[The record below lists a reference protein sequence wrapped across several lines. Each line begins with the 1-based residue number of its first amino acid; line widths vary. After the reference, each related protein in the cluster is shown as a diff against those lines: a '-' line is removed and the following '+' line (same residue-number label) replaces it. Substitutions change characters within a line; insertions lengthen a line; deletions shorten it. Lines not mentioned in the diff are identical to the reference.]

1 MVEQIE
7 NEEVVDKE
15 EIVLNLLSPRVIKLE
30 SQYELQSKVSIEPFE
45 RGFGYTLGNA
55 LRRVLLSSLPGS
67 AITEVQI
74 DGVLHEYTTIDGVQ
88 EDVVEILLNLK
99 NVAINLQTRE
109 EAEFVINKKGPGV
122 ITAGDIQVDQD
133 VVIVNPDHHIA
144 TINSKKELNMQLR
157 VEKGTGYRPVV
168 TNEAQDD
175 DDDNETIGLLKLDA
189 SFSPIKKVSY
199 TVESA
204 RVENRT
210 DLDKLIVDLE
220 TDGTIEP
227 ESAIKYAGAILQNQ
241 LSIFVDLTRVQEQQK
256 EEEEVLI
263 DPIMLRPV
271 DELELTVRSANCLK
285 AENAN
290 YIGDLVQKT
299 EVELLRTPNLGKK
312 SLNEIKAVLNSH
324 GLSLGMELDNWPP
337 KELMPDD
344 HPESNKE

>member
-1 MVEQIE
+1 MVEEQIE
-7 NEEVVDKE
+7 TAEIDKE

-99 NVAINLQTRE
+99 NVAINLQSRN
-109 EAEFVINKKGPGV
+109 EAEFVVNKKGPGK

-133 VVIVNPDHHIA
+133 VVIINPDHHIA

-157 VEKGTGYRPVV
+157 VETGTGYRPVTTSV
-168 TNEAQDD
+168 EQDD
-175 DDDNETIGLLKLDA
+175 DETIGLLKLDA

-199 TVESA
+199 SVESA

-210 DLDKLIVDLE
+210 DLDKLIVELE
-220 TDGTIEP
+220 TDGTIQP

-299 EVELLRTPNLGKK
+299 EMELLRTPNLGKK
-312 SLNEIKAVLNSH
+312 SLNEIKAVLKSH
-324 GLSLGMELDNWPP
+324 DLSLGMELDNWPP
-337 KELMPDD
+337 KELMPDND
-344 HPESNKE
+344 PESN

>member
-1 MVEQIE
+1 MVEEQIE
-7 NEEVVDKE
+7 TEEIDKE

-99 NVAINLQTRE
+99 NVAINLQSRT
-109 EAEFVINKKGPGV
+109 EAEFVVNKKGPGK

-157 VEKGTGYRPVV
+157 VETGTGYRPVITSV
-168 TNEAQDD
+168 EQDD
-175 DDDNETIGLLKLDA
+175 DETIGLLKLDA

-199 TVESA
+199 SVESA

-210 DLDKLIVDLE
+210 DLDKLIVELE

-324 GLSLGMELDNWPP
+324 DLSLGMELDNWPP

-344 HPESNKE
+344 DPESN

>member
-1 MVEQIE
+1 MVEEQIE
-7 NEEVVDKE
+7 TAEIDKE

-99 NVAINLQTRE
+99 NVAINLQSRN
-109 EAEFVINKKGPGV
+109 EAEFVVNKKGPGK

-133 VVIVNPDHHIA
+133 VVIINPDHHIA

-157 VEKGTGYRPVV
+157 VETGTGYRPVTTSV
-168 TNEAQDD
+168 EQDD
-175 DDDNETIGLLKLDA
+175 DETIGLLKLDA

-199 TVESA
+199 SVESA

-210 DLDKLIVDLE
+210 DLDKLIVELE

-324 GLSLGMELDNWPP
+324 DLSLGMELDNWPP
-337 KELMPDD
+337 KELMPDED
-344 HPESNKE
+344 PESN

>member
-1 MVEQIE
+1 MVEEQIE
-7 NEEVVDKE
+7 TAEIDKE

-99 NVAINLQTRE
+99 NVAINLQSRN
-109 EAEFVINKKGPGV
+109 EAEFVVNKKGPGK

-133 VVIVNPDHHIA
+133 VVIINPDHHIA

-157 VEKGTGYRPVV
+157 VETGTGYRPVTTSV
-168 TNEAQDD
+168 EQDD
-175 DDDNETIGLLKLDA
+175 DETIGLLKLDA

-199 TVESA
+199 SVESA

-210 DLDKLIVDLE
+210 DLDKLIVELE
-220 TDGTIEP
+220 TDGTIQP

-312 SLNEIKAVLNSH
+312 SLNEIKAVLKSH
-324 GLSLGMELDNWPP
+324 DLSLGMELDNWPP
-337 KELMPDD
+337 KELMPDND
-344 HPESNKE
+344 PDSN

>member
-1 MVEQIE
+1 MVEEQIE
-7 NEEVVDKE
+7 TAEIDKE

-99 NVAINLQTRE
+99 NVAINLQSRN
-109 EAEFVINKKGPGV
+109 EAEFVVNKKGPGK

-133 VVIVNPDHHIA
+133 VVIINPDHHIA

-157 VEKGTGYRPVV
+157 VETGTGYRPVTTSV
-168 TNEAQDD
+168 EQDD
-175 DDDNETIGLLKLDA
+175 DETIGLLKLDA

-199 TVESA
+199 SVESA

-210 DLDKLIVDLE
+210 DLDKLIVELE
-220 TDGTIEP
+220 TDGTIQP

-312 SLNEIKAVLNSH
+312 SLNEIKAVLKSH
-324 GLSLGMELDNWPP
+324 DLSLGMELDNWPP
-337 KELMPDD
+337 KELMPDND
-344 HPESNKE
+344 PESN

>member
-7 NEEVVDKE
+7 QEEIERE
-15 EIVLNLLSPRVIKLE
+15 EIVLDLLSPRVIKLE

-99 NVAINLQTRE
+99 NVAINLQSRD
-109 EAEFVINKKGPGV
+109 EAEFSLSKKGPGQ

-133 VVIVNPDHHIA
+133 VMIVNPDHHIA

-157 VEKGTGYRPVV
+157 VEKGTGYRPV
-168 TNEAQDD
+168 TNEAK
-175 DDDNETIGLLKLDA
+175 DDDNEIIGLLKLDA

-199 TVESA
+199 SVESA

-210 DLDKLIVDLE
+210 DLDKLIVALE

-312 SLNEIKAVLNSH
+312 SLNEIKAVLESH

-337 KELMPDD
+337 KELMPDEETEKTQD
-344 HPESNKE
+344 